1 MRSLLKRLLQKNEF
15 YISVVLILL
24 IAVIQAKS
32 GQFFTANSLVDLARS
47 CILPVMLTLGVMMQI
62 TARSIDVSFPA
73 ISMLTMYTV
82 TWLATDGGYTGPVWV
97 LFVAAAVLGIV
108 LGTVNGVLAA
118 WLKLPTLI
126 ITLATAS
133 IYMGFLQGVLKC
145 RVIAVMAEPLERL
158 SATYLF
164 VATSKVTG
172 LTSPLSILFLLMLG
186 VVVVVGV
193 LMRYTMLGRGI
204 YAFGGDPV
212 SAERA
217 GFNTVFIQ
225 IFVFAFMGALAGLGG
240 MTRTVLTGSC
250 QPTTLEGYEMT
261 CIAAAVL
268 GGTRLSGGVGSIK
281 GALLGVLLMMTV
293 STNLILLGIP
303 TYSAKFVTGVLI
315 ILGIGISSY
324 QALRAKKRISG
335 VILEDRPGEKSGE
348 KELAAR

>member
-1 MRSLLKRLLQKNEF
+1 MLKKLLKKNEF
-15 YISVVLILL
+15 YVSVVLILL
-24 IAVIQAKS
+24 IIVIQAKS
-32 GQFFTANSLVDLARS
+32 GQFFTSNSLVDLARS

-73 ISMLTMYTV
+73 IAMLTMYTITSV
-82 TWLATDGGYTGPVWV
+82 ATDTGYTGPVWV
-97 LFVAAAVLGIV
+97 LFVLAALLGML

-126 ITLATAS
+126 ITLATSS
-133 IYMGFLQGVLKC
+133 IYMGVLQGVLKC

-158 SATYLF
+158 SSTYLF
-164 VATSKVTG
+164 VATNGQTG
-172 LTSPLSILFLLMLG
+172 LTSPLSVLFLLMVG
-186 VVVVVGV
+186 VVILVSV

-225 IFVFAFMGALAGLGG
+225 IFVFAFMGALAGVGG

-250 QPTTLEGYEMT
+250 QPTTLIGYEMV

-293 STNLILLGIP
+293 NTNLILLGIP

-315 ILGIGISSY
+315 ILGISISSY
-324 QALRAKKRISG
+324 QALRAKKKISG
-335 VILEDRPGEKSGE
+335 VILEEKSDE
-348 KELAAR
+348 KEYAVR

>member
-1 MRSLLKRLLQKNEF
+1 MKKLLQRNEF
-15 YISVVLILL
+15 YVSVVLILL
-24 IAVIQAKS
+24 IIVIQAKS

-73 ISMLTMYTV
+73 IAMLTMYIV
-82 TWLATDGGYTGPVWV
+82 TSVSTNAGYTGPAWV
-97 LFVAAAVLGIV
+97 LFVVAAVLGML
-108 LGTVNGVLAA
+108 LGIINGVLAA

-126 ITLATAS
+126 ITLATSS
-133 IYMGFLQGVLKC
+133 IYMGVLQGVLKC

-158 SATYLF
+158 STTYLF
-164 VATSKVTG
+164 VATNRETG

-186 VVVVVGV
+186 VVIFVGV

-217 GFNTVFIQ
+217 GFNTKFIQ
-225 IFVFAFMGALAGLGG
+225 IFVFAFMGILAGLGG

-250 QPTTLEGYEMT
+250 QPTALEGYEMI

-268 GGTRLSGGVGSIK
+268 GGTRLSGGVGSVK

-293 STNLILLGIP
+293 STSLILLGIP
-303 TYSAKFVTGVLI
+303 TYSAKFVTGILI

-324 QALRAKKRISG
+324 QALRAKRKVSG
-335 VILEDRPGEKSGE
+335 VILEPAGTAKKEKSDV
-348 KELAAR
+348 KELV